1 MSDKCGVSLHGGR
14 REGGW
19 GEHGYVQKCSK
30 GRKLGRS
37 GRAFDGCHPDILEDP
52 SGGRREDGAWESEE
66 I

>member
-1 MSDKCGVSLHGGR
+1 MVAGGGGVR
-14 REGGW
+14 